1 MDSGAPL
8 YGAFLPDE
16 LNPLRKESIP
26 QDSIKPI
33 KSYIE
38 ERMQVLTTT
47 YSMEDYKSIARA
59 MIPFFYNNE
68 KLWRILPHLG
78 DTLRWGS
85 PQELF
90 DHLLTQADDDYRVSL
105 QGLIGWIV

>member
-1 MDSGAPL
+1 MWHVSRRSCYHYVNCIEKASFIISFD
-8 YGAFLPDE
+8 YICVITF
-16 LNPLRKESIP
+16 
-26 QDSIKPI
+26 
-33 KSYIE
+33 IE

-59 MIPFFYNNE
+59 MFPFFYNNE